1 MQCDARGEAMER
13 EVVAMKVIIAGR
25 RALPDQPGGIVRWF
39 GVHITSDLAIG
50 DAAAPDADRGSRYR
64 SST

>member
-1 MQCDARGEAMER
+1 
-13 EVVAMKVIIAGR
+13 VAMKVIIAGR